1 MGWLLIQWGQNIVFD
16 AYPADNYYL
25 LDKLDKLAEELRQ
38 TRALVKFLAKT
49 YGDNDPIFYFN
60 DLYGH
65 ELVENKELS
74 DTWHR
79 VVRGRNPNQIGLGLD
94 SEAGNTGPTAREEN
108 TP

>member
-1 MGWLLIQWGQNIVFD
+1 MFD
-16 AYPADNYYL
+16 AYPPDNYYL
-25 LDKLDKLAEELRQ
+25 LDKLEKLAEELRQ

-65 ELVENKELS
+65 ELTANQELS
-74 DTWHR
+74 NTWQR
-79 VVRGRNPNQIGLGLD
+79 VVRGSTSNQIGSRLD
-94 SEAGNTGPTAREEN
+94 TGGGPESAADTKEEN